1 MRKLNNKLN
10 WRGFKGDMIGDIVQR
25 KLRSDYSVRDKLDC
39 PKSTNKS
46 VNYRQIWTR
55 FCFLANASINDYK
68 STYELV
74 GDECIKTDILQD
86 YIEHL
91 DKDNRLPQIKLS
103 AIQMLFDE
111 YVFDIGS
118 ELKTRLCHAL
128 VAAECGICGTLAQQ
142 DLEVTVTES
151 QGKGGKGDPIR
162 YKIEKTADN

>member
-1 MRKLNNKLN
+1 MMGRAIKFMSSKDIYTGEYPPFDNNGIGYAVREEDIKGKLK
-10 WRGFKGDMIGDIVQR
+10 D
-25 KLRSDYSVRDKLDC
+25 DKLDC

-74 GDECIKTDILQD
+74 GDERIKIDVLQD

-91 DKDNRLPQIKLS
+91 DKDNMLPQIKLS

-128 VAAECGICGTLAQQ
+128 VAAECGMQQ
-142 DLEVTVTES
+142 D
-151 QGKGGKGDPIR
+151 
-162 YKIEKTADN
+162 KIEKTADN